1 MNYYNLIIKELKS
14 QINYL
19 NKYLKECEKD
29 EEDNIVTNII
39 AIEYC
44 INYFYT
50 RFSNNLKYYN
60 NDETKAYDLYSAKKA
75 LEYLNIYTE
84 EFFFLD
90 KDETE
95 NSYTFRKE
103 LRSIIHV
110 LHDLVNNNQEELR
123 FKDCFNGNI
132 ECNNCS
138 CYNCEVGCQ
147 ECGDIDCMPE
157 IIK

>member
-1 MNYYNLIIKELKS
+1 MIQYSIAIIFVIIFNCYNII
-14 QINYL
+14 
-19 NKYLKECEKD
+19 
-29 EEDNIVTNII
+29 TNII

-44 INYFYT
+44 INYFNT
-50 RFSNNLKYYN
+50 RFKNNLKHYN
-60 NDETKAYDLYSAKKA
+60 NDEAKAYDLYSAKKA

-90 KDETE
+90 KEETE

-103 LRSIIHV
+103 LRDIINL
-110 LHDLVNNNQEELR
+110 LHNIVNNNSQEELR
-123 FKDCFNGNI
+123 FENCLNGNI
-132 ECNNCS
+132 NCNNCI

-147 ECGDIDCMPE
+147 ECGDVNCMPE

>member
-19 NKYLKECEKD
+19 NEYFKECGKD
-29 EEDNIVTNII
+29 EEENIITNII

-44 INYFYT
+44 INYFNT
-50 RFSNNLKYYN
+50 RFENNMKHYN
-60 NDETKAYDLYSAKKA
+60 NDEAKAYDLYSAKKA
-75 LEYLNIYTE
+75 LEYLNIYVE

-103 LRSIIHV
+103 LRNIVNI
-110 LHDLVNNNQEELR
+110 LH
-123 FKDCFNGNI
+123 
-132 ECNNCS
+132 
-138 CYNCEVGCQ
+138 CEINKYKEVKIYYIK
-147 ECGDIDCMPE
+147 GD
-157 IIK
+157 K